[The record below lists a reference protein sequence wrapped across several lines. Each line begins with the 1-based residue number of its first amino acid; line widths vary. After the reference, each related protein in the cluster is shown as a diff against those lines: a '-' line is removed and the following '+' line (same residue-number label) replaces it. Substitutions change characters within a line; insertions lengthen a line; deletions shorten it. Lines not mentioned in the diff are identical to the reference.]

1 MASKRAISV
10 ERYENMGEAA
20 LVQKIMTREALVAL
34 LEDLARLD
42 ERRSPPPRRYT
53 LLLGLCQLR
62 RVTVDVL
69 NGIFSWRAS
78 LCGNEVFRYDG
89 HNYLVKV
96 CTDCDFLRFVT
107 PNYFG
112 FTFGGSNPFAL
123 PIHFKLHERV
133 VLEDR
138 ADEAPLLAALCDL
151 SEAHVQRIAELAE
164 VIKAEELRVVG
175 PSHPQVELRG
185 KWAFDKWLLAP
196 ARVAH
201 TFDVLVLPSKPL
213 VPARALVKKVP
224 LGRPITAAE
233 GADAQAHTTAKP
245 VPRPAAAEGTPAT
258 WLDAERA
265 DDEHARRDARAGD
278 VLGHARRAPPARAR
292 DDGRP
297 PRDDRGGPAR
307 RAPAGGAA
315 QWIDPPE
322 LTSSWHGEHVQVGER
337 VRFRPAARPGT
348 CMGMSMDTRA
358 LQKGLA
364 ESGRRPGTSTGA
376 LRPQGARGTRGRE

>member
-20 LVQKIMTREALVAL
+20 LVQKIMTREALVSL

-42 ERRSPPPRRYT
+42 ERSFLHRPRARYT

-69 NGIFSWRAS
+69 NGIFGWRAS
-78 LCGNEVFRYDG
+78 LCGDEVFRYDG

-133 VLEDR
+133 VLEEHD
-138 ADEAPLLAALCDL
+138 DEAPLLAALCDL
-151 SEAHVQRIAELAE
+151 SEAQVQRIAELAE

-175 PSHPQVELRG
+175 PTHPQVELRG
-185 KWAFDKWLLAP
+185 KWAFDTWLLAP

-201 TFDVLVLPSKPL
+201 TFDVMVLPSK
-213 VPARALVKKVP
+213 
-224 LGRPITAAE
+224 
-233 GADAQAHTTAKP
+233 
-245 VPRPAAAEGTPAT
+245 
-258 WLDAERA
+258 
-265 DDEHARRDARAGD
+265 
-278 VLGHARRAPPARAR
+278 
-292 DDGRP
+292 
-297 PRDDRGGPAR
+297 
-307 RAPAGGAA
+307 
-315 QWIDPPE
+315 
-322 LTSSWHGEHVQVGER
+322 SS
-337 VRFRPAARPGT
+337 
-348 CMGMSMDTRA
+348 
-358 LQKGLA
+358 
-364 ESGRRPGTSTGA
+364 
-376 LRPQGARGTRGRE
+376 